1 MYSTRKNHTIELL
14 PFSVK
19 LNLKSSTQSTDAVA
33 SRWVSHFSL
42 HYWMKLFLTNM
53 HTKKLPLSGK
63 PTTHKIMHKHTHTRT
78 HTLVSWSNVPS
89 GGFTYSYL
97 SASAEGYMGQF
108 RVAHYV
114 SNQSKATF
122 IKIFLTL
129 HTVFQSNKHSSLI
142 TIIIHKQSICA
153 VIWRKKKK

>member
-1 MYSTRKNHTIELL
+1 MQLHQGGLVIFLSTTGWSF
-14 PFSVK
+14 FSHQTC
-19 LNLKSSTQSTDAVA
+19 TQIICL
-33 SRWVSHFSL
+33 WVE
-42 HYWMKLFLTNM
+42 NQQ
-53 HTKKLPLSGK
+53 HTKSC
-63 PTTHKIMHKHTHTRT
+63 INIHTRT

-142 TIIIHKQSICA
+142 AIIIHKQSICA
-153 VIWRKKKK
+153 VICRKKKKKKNCMHLAKRSKS